1 MQLFVE
7 SLDESFRDENGEWEA
22 NCCASKDEGE
32 GEDPV
37 EREEPVRI
45 QLRDETVAESPHQQ
59 DEGEAL

>member
-7 SLDESFRDENGEWEA
+7 SLDESFCDENGEWQA
-22 NCCASKDEGE
+22 NCWASKDEGE

-45 QLRDETVAESPHQQ
+45 QLRDETVAKGPHQQ
-59 DEGEAL
+59 HKGETL